1 MGGSDAKKG
10 RGPSRVRSIEGRG
23 SEGLVRELFG
33 EYLRE
38 HDRDLRREWGVG
50 FDAEAALERDMR
62 EKLGEEFGPPDG
74 RLLLAYDGEESP
86 ALGCCCL
93 RGIGEG
99 TGEVKRTYVRPEAR
113 GRGVGRALL
122 RRLSEEA
129 RAAGYRR
136 LMLDSAPTVQAAHAL
151 YRSAGFRE
159 TGPYPES
166 EIPEQYRRL
175 WVFMRLDL

>member
-1 MGGSDAKKG
+1 MGGKKD
-10 RGPSRVRSIEGRG
+10 RTPARLRSIGGRG

-50 FDAEAALERDMR
+50 FDAEAALEGDVR
-62 EKLGEEFGPPDG
+62 KLGKEFGPPDG
-74 RLLLAYDGEESP
+74 RLLLASDGEEGP
-86 ALGCCCL
+86 ALGYCCL
-93 RGIGEG
+93 RRIGEG
-99 TGEVKRTYVRPEAR
+99 TGEVKRTYVWPEAR

-122 RRLSEEA
+122 SRMLEEA

-136 LMLDSAPTVQAAHAL
+136 LVLDSAPTMKAAHAL
-151 YRSAGFRE
+151 YRSAGFRK
-159 TGPYPES
+159 TGPYPQS
-166 EIPEQYRRL
+166 EIPERYRHL